1 MLSVYVRPGYSLQY
15 DDLCDKFVNVTLPQQ
30 ANYTRSM
37 LESKVCL
44 VGTAV
49 QLVDACPAVAWT
61 VRKYAEAL
69 LGGCVVVGDVPGDV
83 NLARFVQERLT
94 GQSPRQLAASAEIIM
109 ARYRAGEEE

>member
-1 MLSVYVRPGYSLQY
+1 M
-15 DDLCDKFVNVTLPQQ
+15 
-30 ANYTRSM
+30 
-37 LESKVCL
+37 CL

-49 QLVDACPAVAWT
+49 QLVDTCPAVSWA

-94 GQSPRQLAASAEIIM
+94 GQSPRQLAQSADIIM
-109 ARYRAGEEE
+109 TRYRAGEREQTT